1 MISFSRA
8 DRVSGLLQE
17 VLSEILKK
25 EVADP
30 RLRMATI
37 TGVKMSADLKL
48 ASVYYTTSGDKKTIN
63 AAAQAFDRAHGYIKK
78 KLAQQLELRYMPQL
92 RFFYDESYDYGSRIE
107 KLLKTVSSENETN
120 ETDHR
125 TN

>member
-1 MISFSRA
+1 MIEFSRA

-17 VLSEILKK
+17 VLSEILKRDI
-25 EVADP
+25 ADP

-48 ASVYYTTSGDKKTIN
+48 ANIYYSTSGDKNSIT
-63 AAAQAFDRAHGYIKK
+63 AAAQAFNSAHGYIKK

-92 RFFYDESYDYGSRIE
+92 RFFYDESFDYGSRIE
-107 KLLKTVSSENETN
+107 KLLKTVSSENEN
-120 ETDHR
+120 DHR
-125 TN
+125 TD

>member
-8 DRVSGLLQE
+8 DRVSGLIQE
-17 VLSEILKK
+17 VLADILKK

-48 ASVYYTTSGDKKTIN
+48 ASIYYTTSGDRNAIN
-63 AAAQAFDRAHGYIKK
+63 AAAQAFNRARGYIKK

-92 RFFYDESYDYGSRIE
+92 RFFYDESFDYGSRIE
-107 KLLKTVSSENETN
+107 KLLKTVSTDNGTN
-120 ETDHR
+120 HR

>member
-8 DRVSGLLQE
+8 DRVSGLIQE
-17 VLSEILKK
+17 VLSDILKK
-25 EVADP
+25 DIADP

-48 ASVYYTTSGDKKTIN
+48 ASIYYTTSGDKESIN
-63 AAAQAFDRAHGYIKK
+63 AAAQAFTRAHGYIKK

-92 RFFYDESYDYGSRIE
+92 RFFYDESFDYGSRIE
-107 KLLKTVSSENETN
+107 KLLKTVSKDNGTN
-120 ETDHR
+120 HR

>member
-1 MISFSRA
+1 MISFARA

-25 EVADP
+25 DIADP
-30 RLRMATI
+30 RLRMAII

-48 ASVYYTTSGDKKTIN
+48 ASIYYTTSGDKNSIN
-63 AAAQAFDRAHGYIKK
+63 AAAQAFNRAHGYIKK

-92 RFFYDESYDYGSRIE
+92 RFFYDESFDYGSRIE
-107 KLLKTVSSENETN
+107 KLLKTISSEN